1 MVVVVVVVKGESDRS
16 EGCERKMK
24 VSNYKEEEKKRGKR
38 KKRKEERRR
47 EKVFSRKGLNLNC

>member
-1 MVVVVVVVKGESDRS
+1 MVVVVKGESDRS

-24 VSNYKEEEKKRGKR
+24 VSNYKEEEKGKE
-38 KKRKEERRR
+38 KKRKEERRRR